1 MTCCFSAQGHLTKVL
16 KASPGGV
23 GVTVLE
29 KEICFT
35 HVHDDHLFLT
45 RSFLVFF
52 SSNSSNLPEAFDRDT
67 RQSTAETSPACESL
81 KRALVAWHVW

>member
-29 KEICFT
+29 KETCFT

-52 SSNSSNLPEAFDRDT
+52 QAIVLACLRPLTGTPGSQQQKLPQRV
-67 RQSTAETSPACESL
+67 SP
-81 KRALVAWHVW
+81 